1 MIATK
6 EVKEF
11 CESNIYQSAILE
23 LKRNIPNI
31 SFTPDDT
38 QMYNIFSK
46 MIFNSELDIKN
57 LESEII
63 INLKNIIHYGK
74 LRLIDQN
81 YNEEDF
87 LDGYDGDE
95 KSQLISFSYSR
106 LILIQIVIEY
116 FFITRKTRKDFMAF
130 LKKQKIPSA
139 SKFLDEIYDLYSK
152 SNIK

>member
-46 MIFNSELDIKN
+46 MIFNSELDIEN
-57 LESEII
+57 LESEIT

-87 LDGYDGDE
+87 LDGYDGYE

-130 LKKQKIPSA
+130 LKKQKTPSA